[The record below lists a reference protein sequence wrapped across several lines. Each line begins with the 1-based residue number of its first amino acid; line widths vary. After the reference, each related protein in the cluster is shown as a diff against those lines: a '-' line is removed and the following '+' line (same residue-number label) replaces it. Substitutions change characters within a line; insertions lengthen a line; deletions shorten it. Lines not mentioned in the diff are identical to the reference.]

1 MQRPTGVT
9 IIAVLGIIF
18 GAAAA
23 LEGLWIWFGTALFS
37 TMARRPVGMMIGM
50 TGAFAGIVLLGIAAL
65 VIVTSVGLLNL
76 QEWARVLAIVLN
88 AVHLVVAGLGLMEAL
103 RHIHMLFFFGMML
116 RHIVMIAIGVWI
128 IVYLIQPHVKQAFR
142 GPAPAAS

>member
-18 GAAAA
+18 GALVA
-23 LEGLWIWFGTALFS
+23 LAGLWTLVGGALVS
-37 TMARRPVGMMIGM
+37 SMAHRPIGMMMGM
-50 TGAFAGIVLLGIAAL
+50 GGALAGVVLLGLAAL
-65 VIVTSVGLLNL
+65 VIVTSVGLLKL

-88 AVHLVVAGLGLMEAL
+88 AVHLLVAALGLMDAF
-103 RHIHMLFFFGMML
+103 RNIHMLFFFGVML
-116 RHIVMIAIGVWI
+116 RHIVMIVIGVWI
-128 IVYLIQPHVKQAFR
+128 IVYLIQPKVKQAFR

>member
-1 MQRPTGVT
+1 VQRPAGVT
-9 IIAVLGIIF
+9 IIAILGIIL
-18 GAAAA
+18 GAIVALLGLLLLVRGSVAFMGDMSFYGGSGVFAA
-23 LEGLWIWFGTALFS
+23 L
-37 TMARRPVGMMIGM
+37 
-50 TGAFAGIVLLGIAAL
+50 VLLGIAAL

-88 AVHLVVAGLGLMEAL
+88 GVHLVVAALGLMEAF
-103 RHIHMLFFFGMML
+103 RHIHTLFFFGMML

-128 IVYLIQPHVKQAFR
+128 IVYLIQPKVKAAFR

>member
-18 GAAAA
+18 GALVA
-23 LEGLWIWFGTALFS
+23 LAGLWAWVGAALFS
-37 TMARRPVGMMIGM
+37 AVAERRFGMMIGM
-50 TGAFAGIVLLGIAAL
+50 GGAFAGIVLLGLAAL

-88 AVHLVVAGLGLMEAL
+88 AVHLVVAALGLMEAF

-128 IVYLIQPHVKQAFR
+128 IVYLIQPKVKQAFR
-142 GPAPAAS
+142 GPAPVAS

>member
-1 MQRPTGVT
+1 MQRPAGVT
-9 IIAVLGIIF
+9 IIAVLGIFF
-18 GAAAA
+18 GALVALVGLLLVVRGSVAFVGDMSFYGRTRVLAA
-23 LEGLWIWFGTALFS
+23 
-37 TMARRPVGMMIGM
+37 V
-50 TGAFAGIVLLGIAAL
+50 VLLGIAAL

-88 AVHLVVAGLGLMEAL
+88 AVHLVVAALGLTESF
-103 RHIHMLFFFGMML
+103 RHIHMPFFFSMML

-142 GPAPAAS
+142 GAAPAAG